1 MSVIKFRIKKIKNE
15 LTKNTYIK
23 SISTLLSFFIL
34 VTTLISGQIDF
45 GAYYTKVAGISNGAN
60 LGRYADI
67 IAIVGPGKQLEFTR
81 ATAYMPVW
89 RTPSGTYNISSII
102 TRENDPDFLYTY
114 VRLLQNNPDKI
125 VVQLRYYE
133 SVSKLSKN
141 NDDPLNPY
149 GITGIVLET
158 FTINR
163 DNRVIRTIKR
173 ATGTRYED
181 WINPALAIT
190 QTITLR
196 DDGISEGPVNWGAS
210 PPILPRPPVSDN
222 PVKKP
227 RGLPRPV
234 KKWTFDEGLT
244 THNDEVIES
253 IDDTPCPID
262 GLMTE
267 YFPGVSGTALAFDGY
282 YSGVRLPAANRPA
295 LSNAMAVEAWVTLDN
310 YPYNDAPFIHNST
323 GTDGIA
329 VGEKGWYLGVDAYG
343 KPFFRINGVT
353 AKSPDSLAVNRW
365 THIVGTYDGSN
376 MRLYVDAVQKATAAQ
391 TGNIHPPDDD
401 LMIGRNNTKLR
412 TTEKVR
418 GDLEN
423 LPFLYGIEGL
433 IDQVC
438 IYNTNLS
445 ETQIKN
451 LYAAF
456 LPANRASPINSGVL
470 PGQTGA
476 GTRFGASYTELQW
489 QALWDKMWRD
499 DNPDI
504 LVKFDDKPISIIF
517 WRGTN
522 YSPNLVTE
530 NNIWYNDQSCETGNV
545 HGCAEHMSD
554 KQRRQCITK
563 IIENTAARVVV
574 HWRYPLVDIGY
585 TQGDL
590 VDEYYTIYPDGTM
603 VRNVLNCPTGFQ
615 DTQIL
620 LAPGQDI
627 LDVINLQS
635 NTIMNLSGSIQSLTW
650 TPPKGMPSVSL
661 ADPRIELL
669 NTKSTYKPFL
679 IFRGG
684 RIYTWGI
691 REVSPYSSLPPYA
704 GPWDHY
710 PVSLVPSDGRFA
722 VNNTRIRHFA
732 GFGSND
738 STPSQVLYGL
748 TSSPISGLLDLA
760 KMFNSPPVVRM
771 EKGAISSGFN
781 VDDKSYVFTAI
792 ENESI
797 ISFTIDA
804 SINSPLINPC
814 FVIRNWGASNKACL
828 KINGVVQNEG
838 PNFRQG
844 KIIDLDGTYT
854 MILWVGGISATSPQK
869 FEITRN

>member
-1 MSVIKFRIKKIKNE
+1 M
-15 LTKNTYIK
+15 KNTYMKRIY
-23 SISTLLSFFIL
+23 TLLSFFVSVTAL
-34 VTTLISGQIDF
+34 VSGQIDF
-45 GAYYTKVAGISNGAN
+45 GAYYTKIEGISNGAN
-60 LGRYADI
+60 LGKYADI
-67 IAIVGPGKQLEFTR
+67 IAIVGQGKQLEFTR

-89 RTPSGTYNISSII
+89 RTPYGTYNISSII

-114 VRLLQNNPDKI
+114 VRLLQNDTDKI

-133 SVSKLSKN
+133 SVSVLSKAVDD
-141 NDDPLNPY
+141 DDPLNPY

-163 DNRVIRTIKR
+163 DNSVFRTIKR

-181 WINPALAIT
+181 WINPALKIT
-190 QTITLR
+190 QIITLR

-210 PPILPRPPVSDN
+210 PTALPRSPVSGN
-222 PVKKP
+222 RVKKI
-227 RGLPRPV
+227 RGLPRPL

-253 IDDTPCPID
+253 VNGTPCPID
-262 GLMTE
+262 GLMTQ

-295 LSNAMAVEAWVTLDN
+295 LSNAMTVEAWVTLDN
-310 YPYNDAPFIHNST
+310 YPYNDAPFVHNST
-323 GTDGIA
+323 GADSNA
-329 VGEKGWYLGVDAYG
+329 VGAKGWYLGIDAYG
-343 KPFFRINGVT
+343 KPFFCINGVT
-353 AKSPDSLAVNRW
+353 AKSSDNLTVNRW

-376 MRLYVDAVQKATAAQ
+376 IRLYVDAVQKGIAAQ
-391 TGNIHPPDDD
+391 TGNINPPDVD
-401 LMIGRNNTKLR
+401 LIIGRNNTKLR

-418 GDLEN
+418 GNLNN

-445 ETQIKN
+445 EKQIHK
-451 LYAAF
+451 LYTGF
-456 LPANRASPINSGVL
+456 IPTDRISPINSGVL
-470 PGQTGA
+470 PGQTGI
-476 GTRFGASYTELQW
+476 GSRFGASYTELQW

-530 NNIWYNDQSCETGNV
+530 NNIWYNDQSCEKGNV

-554 KQRRQCITK
+554 KQRRQCIAK
-563 IIENTAARVVV
+563 IIENTDARVVV
-574 HWRYPLVDIGY
+574 HWRYPLADIGY
-585 TQGDL
+585 TQGAL
-590 VDEYYTIYPDGTM
+590 IDEYYTIYPDGTM
-603 VRNVLNCPTGFQ
+603 VRNVVNCSGFQ

-650 TPPKGMPSVSL
+650 TPPKGMPSVTL

-669 NTKSTYKPFL
+669 NTKSSYKPFL
-679 IFRGG
+679 IFRDG
-684 RIYTWGI
+684 RIKTWGI
-691 REVSPYSSLPPYA
+691 REVSPYSGLSPYA

-722 VNNTRIRHFA
+722 ANNTRIRHFA
-732 GFGSND
+732 GFGWWDSN
-738 STPSQVLYGL
+738 TRQVLYGV
-748 TSSPISGLLDLA
+748 TNSDISGLLDMA
-760 KMFNSPPVVRM
+760 RMFNYPPIVKM
-771 EKGAISSGFN
+771 ERGAISSGFN
-781 VDDKSYVFTAI
+781 PEDKSYVFTAI
-792 ENESI
+792 ENEST

-804 SINSPLINPC
+804 SGNSPLINPC
-814 FVIRNWGASNKACL
+814 FVIKNWGASNKACL
-828 KINGVVQNEG
+828 NINSVKQNEG
-838 PNFRQG
+838 PDFRQG
-844 KIIDLDGTYT
+844 RIIDLDGTYT
-854 MILWVGGISATSPQK
+854 MIIWIGGISATSPQK